1 MAPTTHVYTTA
12 GVARLIGENIELL
25 DEIASSPD
33 NIDHREMIHVHD
45 GTESGTVAFTERGI
59 ECLQELLADVRTWV
73 CRATSFDELGRGPCL
88 TVISWTSELMS
99 YASSSNF
106 VTACVPATS
115 GSVEAGNIVL

>member
-59 ECLQELLADVRTWV
+59 ECLQELLADVRTWEGGARKFLLDAHCDPEIV
-73 CRATSFDELGRGPCL
+73 ER
-88 TVISWTSELMS
+88 
-99 YASSSNF
+99 
-106 VTACVPATS
+106 VTADEPKS
-115 GSVEAGNIVL
+115 